1 MSPLQKFSKP
11 RDAAPGLPCYEFRM
25 LLQGQRKQ
33 VLAGFRDELPA
44 PGDAGASRLRE
55 IDGALERIGDG
66 SYGACT
72 GCGGEIG
79 RARLKSVPTST
90 RCLACDDHGQV

>member
-1 MSPLQKFSKP
+1 MTPLQKLSKP

-33 VLAGFRDELPA
+33 VLASFLDDIPA
-44 PGDAGASRLRE
+44 HSDAGASRLRE

-79 RARLKSVPTST
+79 RGRLKSVPTAT

>member
-1 MSPLQKFSKP
+1 MTPLQKLSKP
-11 RDAAPGLPCYEFRM
+11 RDAAPGLPSYEFRM

-33 VLAGFRDELPA
+33 ALAGFHDEIPA
-44 PGDAGASRLRE
+44 PGDAGGIRLRE
-55 IDGALERIGDG
+55 IDRALKRIGDG

-79 RARLKSVPTST
+79 RARLKSVPIAT